1 LPDVLRNVLF
11 DVSFDRVFV
20 DGYYPSLAD
29 SDMRG
34 MPDLASDVIKL
45 STEDVGHISNFKHLL
60 VIFG

>member
-1 LPDVLRNVLF
+1 VLF
-11 DVSFDRVFV
+11 NVSFDRVFV